1 MNRSGLGAQL
11 PAQFSLTR
19 DSADGMAKALS
30 AAVGD
35 SLAKGDAVLIAG
47 FGTFTTTSRPARRGR
62 NPRTRELIAVA
73 ASTAPAFEPGKAL
86 RDAID
91 TPPD

>member
-30 AAVGD
+30 PPSA
-35 SLAKGDAVLIAG
+35 
-47 FGTFTTTSRPARRGR
+47 
-62 NPRTRELIAVA
+62 
-73 ASTAPAFEPGKAL
+73 TA
-86 RDAID
+86 
-91 TPPD
+91 